1 MSRFDDPFANE
12 QVNRQD
18 AAARAARLSPHVLG
32 VATGLVDLEPT
43 APEHQAAAAL
53 VGEHIQRRY
62 GLSPELGSAVLAG
75 AGRHIQKG
83 LRRGEA

>member
-18 AAARAARLSPHVLG
+18 AAARAAQLSPHVLG
-32 VATGLVDLEPT
+32 VATGLVELEPT
-43 APEHQAAAAL
+43 AAEHQVAAAL
-53 VGEHIQRRY
+53 VGEHIERRY

-75 AGRHIQKG
+75 AARHIRRS